1 MVNGVK
7 AAPPGWPPLTN
18 AHEVAPVAVVLTWT
32 EVPAAIVPAA
42 DAGAPAVMDKAENGV
57 MAKLDPDG
65 QEEMKPAARVK
76 TPRMPSGVSKADGIA
91 AVLEAVR
98 MKV

>member
-1 MVNGVK
+1 VK

-18 AHEVAPVAVVLTWT
+18 AHEVAPVAIVLTWI
-32 EVPAAIVPAA
+32 EVPAAIVPLAPS
-42 DAGAPAVMDKAENGV
+42 AGAPTVKVKGENGV
-57 MAKLDPDG
+57 TARLDPDG
-65 QEEMKPAARVK
+65 QEEMNPAARVK
-76 TPRMPSGVSKADGIA
+76 TPRIPSGVSKADGMA